1 MASKQREKQARE
13 LKEEEELSEEEV
25 QKQLE
30 KDELYKM
37 RKAVQAMRN
46 KGELERYNSLR
57 AKEQKEDERIEQ
69 QLVDLNTTGSGI
81 TQKQTQ
87 GNSGTV
93 HQSRVQITRTITSMI
108 DKKKVMLDNV
118 SIKTT
123 TNIINHKNI
132 EIEKTTTTTTNP

>member
-1 MASKQREKQARE
+1 M
-13 LKEEEELSEEEV
+13 
-25 QKQLE
+25 E

-46 KGELERYNSLR
+46 KGELERYNSLK

-69 QLVDLNTTGSGI
+69 QLVDLNTGV
-81 TQKQTQ
+81 QKQPQ
-87 GNSGTV
+87 AV

-108 DKKKVMLDNV
+108 DKKKVVMDNV
-118 SIKTT
+118 SIKST

-132 EIEKTTTTTTNP
+132 EIEKTTTTTTIQPSSLHHQTEKRGSYVGGSSML